1 LNVVATVRFRFAV
14 VLCITLVPW
23 SAGAARQRAK
33 AAAGATTFIAN
44 AYCQSGRTQSGLRTK
59 PGMIAADPHVLPL
72 GSQVRIEG
80 GKGVQS
86 GVYTVTDTG
95 GIVKGRR
102 LDIYMPNCRAAKAFG
117 ARRVR
122 VATLRRGWGAEGSP
136 VAEQRRRNQ

>member
-1 LNVVATVRFRFAV
+1 MKIGAAVRFRFAV
-14 VLCITLVPW
+14 LLGIALVAWSW

-59 PGMIAADPHVLPL
+59 PGMIAADPRVLPL

-80 GKGVQS
+80 GKAVQS

-95 GIVKGRR
+95 GVVKGRR

-117 ARRVR
+117 VQRVR
-122 VATLRRGWGAEGSP
+122 VATLRRGWGPSTP
-136 VAEQRRRNQ
+136 